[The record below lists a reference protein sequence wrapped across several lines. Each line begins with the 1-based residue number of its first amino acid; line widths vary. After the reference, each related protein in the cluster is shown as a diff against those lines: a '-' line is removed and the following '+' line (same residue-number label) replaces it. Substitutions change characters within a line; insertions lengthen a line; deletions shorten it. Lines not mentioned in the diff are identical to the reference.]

1 MENLIVIWQIA
12 QHKMYNQYHLVTLLY
27 MVHHCST
34 SCGLSICIIDKP
46 NIILFL
52 LRLNLSWTGKW
63 IRFRLWL
70 SGESV
75 RFFWSASYIRVF
87 QEVTS
92 SGTKWQKRVSCTT
105 GSLCDTG
112 LKTALSNTTNHRA
125 PHLNSLF
132 LTLLC
137 THCKSTCISP
147 MRMSITRGILRLSV
161 CICLILLLT
170 DTNDVLERLVNTWT
184 SPHILPG
191 KFSIIRLSWVTHVSW
206 YT

>member
-34 SCGLSICIIDKP
+34 SCGLSICIVDKP

-63 IRFRLWL
+63 IRFWLWL

-112 LKTALSNTTNHRA
+112 LKTALPNTTNHRA
-125 PHLNSLF
+125 PHLNSLSLSLFCAHIASQRVF
-132 LTLLC
+132 LQCACQLHAAFYVFLCVFVSFYFLLIQ
-137 THCKSTCISP
+137 TTFWRDS
-147 MRMSITRGILRLSV
+147 
-161 CICLILLLT
+161 
-170 DTNDVLERLVNTWT
+170 
-184 SPHILPG
+184 
-191 KFSIIRLSWVTHVSW
+191 
-206 YT
+206 

>member
-34 SCGLSICIIDKP
+34 SCGLSICIVDKP

-63 IRFRLWL
+63 IRFWLWL

-112 LKTALSNTTNHRA
+112 LKTALPNTTNHRA
-125 PHLNSLF
+125 PHLNSLSHSF
-132 LTLLC
+132 VHTLQVNVYISNAHVNYTRHFTSFCVYLSHFTSYWYKRRFGETRKYLDFS
-137 THCKSTCISP
+137 TH
-147 MRMSITRGILRLSV
+147 ITR
-161 CICLILLLT
+161 
-170 DTNDVLERLVNTWT
+170 
-184 SPHILPG
+184 
-191 KFSIIRLSWVTHVSW
+191 
-206 YT
+206 